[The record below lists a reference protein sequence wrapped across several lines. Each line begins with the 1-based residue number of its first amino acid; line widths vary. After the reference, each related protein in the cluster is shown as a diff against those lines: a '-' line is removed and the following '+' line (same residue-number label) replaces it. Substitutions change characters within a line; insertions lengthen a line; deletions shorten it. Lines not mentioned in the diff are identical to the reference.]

1 MALSTFFIESL
12 SRLTYPTIIS
22 QDQEETTLVML
33 EKQPSHKKRQ
43 LRGIW
48 SLNKMLQGIIRT
60 AMQYVDGSPIESKG
74 ILLKWRND
82 CSVVARE
89 KYKII

>member
-74 ILLKWRND
+74 ILLKW
-82 CSVVARE
+82 
-89 KYKII
+89 